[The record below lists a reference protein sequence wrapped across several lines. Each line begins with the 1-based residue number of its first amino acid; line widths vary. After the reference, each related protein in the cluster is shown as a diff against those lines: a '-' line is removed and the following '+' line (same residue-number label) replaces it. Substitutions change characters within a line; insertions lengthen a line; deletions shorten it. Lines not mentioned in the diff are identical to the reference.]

1 MKTFLSNF
9 VARSGNRVLIAT
21 ILSRIL
27 SFMASW
33 VALQLISNQKLG
45 VVLFSYNI
53 IVFILPFSGLGLY
66 HGLIR
71 YAPLLKSTKEKT
83 HLFHYVLNKGV
94 LISILIALG
103 VSFLSLLI
111 PFKTGYSSSYLAV
124 LAFLIVPDY
133 VFQVLKIQFRILH
146 DNRSFAQAEVVYNL
160 ILFITVCLLSFLFE
174 EKGYTIAL
182 LIPAIITSLIF
193 IPKLKPSFS
202 NIPKPQVVTPTFW
215 KYGFFASLTS
225 VVSQLLIAVDIL
237 IIGLLITNATAVTT
251 YRYISIIPLSLMFLP
266 QAVMNTDFV
275 HLTENIFDKKN
286 TYTYIKNYI
295 SMFAMISIFGLIF
308 TWFFSKEIL
317 SFFDENFKPFDT
329 SFFVLMMG
337 TSSILIFRGLFG
349 NLLCSIGKINANLYI
364 SSIAILLNCCGN
376 FYLIPKFGIKG
387 AAITSASIMW
397 FTSLASTFAFF
408 SLYPSFLKR
417 R

>member
-1 MKTFLSNF
+1 
-9 VARSGNRVLIAT
+9 
-21 ILSRIL
+21 
-27 SFMASW
+27 
-33 VALQLISNQKLG
+33 
-45 VVLFSYNI
+45 
-53 IVFILPFSGLGLY
+53 
-66 HGLIR
+66 
-71 YAPLLKSTKEKT
+71 
-83 HLFHYVLNKGV
+83 
-94 LISILIALG
+94 
-103 VSFLSLLI
+103 
-111 PFKTGYSSSYLAV
+111 
-124 LAFLIVPDY
+124 
-133 VFQVLKIQFRILH
+133 
-146 DNRSFAQAEVVYNL
+146 
-160 ILFITVCLLSFLFE
+160 
-174 EKGYTIAL
+174 
-182 LIPAIITSLIF
+182 
-193 IPKLKPSFS
+193 
-202 NIPKPQVVTPTFW
+202 VTPTFW

-364 SSIAILLNCCGN
+364 SIIAILLNCCGN